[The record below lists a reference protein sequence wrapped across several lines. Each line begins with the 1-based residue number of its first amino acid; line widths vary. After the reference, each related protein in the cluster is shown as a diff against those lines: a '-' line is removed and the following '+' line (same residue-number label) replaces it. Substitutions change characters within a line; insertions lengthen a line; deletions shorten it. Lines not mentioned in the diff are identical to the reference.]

1 MKTMTRWIFAVVMCA
16 VGVGVGVTVGVLWRF
31 DEALEAIAEPGLA
44 VRQTAHP
51 AIPRPSTATDSQA
64 PMGDDTLANIL
75 LLPSD
80 FQQTLTLYTLLAD
93 AKRET
98 LERLLDEAGHLQPRR
113 EVRAAKSVIYSRY
126 AELDPNAAVERIIAA
141 GMSEQNLHLLEQVFR
156 VWAKYDRSVALRR
169 AKTLPFFYRRFA
181 GGAIL
186 AVSED
191 ALPGQRDEIAATFGL
206 RGQLEQMQADEAMRD
221 SPAIA
226 WRQAIAAPPSRHRMA
241 VLNRIASGWGERD
254 PQQALAAIAEL
265 KQVDL
270 RRSIR
275 YQLMAGW
282 ALRDRRAA
290 RAWVDALPPSEERTG
305 MTRAFASVLVQEAPQ
320 EALDFMLT
328 LAPSERRATAH
339 WVFSAWAERDPR
351 AAADAVATLDD
362 AAIVESSARAV
373 LEKWAHADPY
383 AAFEW
388 ASRQDTLPQDGSL
401 YIGPLLG
408 IAAYEPVEALDF
420 ALELAN
426 GRSEAVAI
434 VLKVWA
440 RNDPLAAAAWLQRA
454 AVQVDSSVVATIAQ
468 HYAEVDIDQAWDWL
482 RAQPKT
488 QQRKALYAIV
498 PQLAQRAE
506 SLADVG
512 RIIDRIDDAE
522 IRDEAIRLAADEW
535 AHQDPREVI
544 RWVGRMA
551 EGEESASA
559 QRGIFETWGAVDR
572 DAAAAYVRRLRT
584 AAERDAAYSG
594 LVFAGL
600 HERDADFAESMYGSI
615 RTSVAR
621 REAARRLYWF
631 WQEEEDPAR
640 AERYREAAGIVD

>member
-1 MKTMTRWIFAVVMCA
+1 MTI
-16 VGVGVGVTVGVLWRF
+16 GVLWRF
-31 DEALEAIAEPGLA
+31 DEALEAIAEPALA

-51 AIPRPSTATDSQA
+51 AIPRPPTATDSQA
-64 PMGDDTLANIL
+64 PIGDDTLANIL

-126 AELDPNAAVERIIAA
+126 AELDPNAAVERIIA
-141 GMSEQNLHLLEQVFR
+141 GRHVG
-156 VWAKYDRSVALRR
+156 AKPSPARASFFGFGLSTTAAWRCAAPKLCRSSIDASP
-169 AKTLPFFYRRFA
+169 A
-181 GGAIL
+181 GAIL

-426 GRSEAVAI
+426 GSSEAVAI

-440 RNDPLAAAAWLQRA
+440 RDDPLAAGGLAAAGGSAGRFLRCCHDRA
-454 AVQVDSSVVATIAQ
+454 A
-468 HYAEVDIDQAWDWL
+468 L
-482 RAQPKT
+482 R
-488 QQRKALYAIV
+488 
-498 PQLAQRAE
+498 
-506 SLADVG
+506 
-512 RIIDRIDDAE
+512 
-522 IRDEAIRLAADEW
+522 
-535 AHQDPREVI
+535 
-544 RWVGRMA
+544 
-551 EGEESASA
+551 
-559 QRGIFETWGAVDR
+559 
-572 DAAAAYVRRLRT
+572 
-584 AAERDAAYSG
+584 
-594 LVFAGL
+594 
-600 HERDADFAESMYGSI
+600 
-615 RTSVAR
+615 
-621 REAARRLYWF
+621 
-631 WQEEEDPAR
+631 
-640 AERYREAAGIVD
+640 